1 MNRNTKTILM
11 ILMVLPIAFYNINIV
26 KSTGGLQVVP
36 SSFTVSVPYDY
47 EEWVV
52 NKYQEKTISLQNT
65 NTTYDIE
72 ITGIAIT
79 CNTTKWDFI
88 NEELIDTSF
97 PSTHIIL
104 SPNQPYTFSFRFKSP
119 YTYTKEVSGVGKGF
133 YFGVQ
138 PVEFIIEINWRFEG
152 QTTQPTKIH
161 VTVNYDGKWK
171 YLSPYA
177 CEVGKEFA
185 INLAGNV
192 YNVKV
197 VSANANSAKIEFD
210 DRIYHTLYVQ
220 GQKWIED
227 NVEPDVAGGSRTL
240 KKDEIEVVLDTTA
253 VENDN
258 YKAYMYF
265 LTNVSPSFTDI
276 TPPVTQPPTTAPPT
290 TNPPT
295 TQPPNTSPP
304 PSTSAPPTQI
314 PSQDWDNLMIRLGNI
329 ENRLKNIEENDV
341 SKDYVKE
348 EISHA
353 IANIPL
359 SKKADEAYT
368 ASIKA
373 SAEVKTMKNLMY
385 VAVIISIVSL
395 IFSVQAISK
404 KQTIIEQTEED
415 TYLDEKRTDIE
426 RRRKVRREEPQYDE
440 SEVEGGE
447 GW

>member
-11 ILMVLPIAFYNINIV
+11 ILMVLPIAFYNISIV

-47 EEWVV
+47 DESIV
-52 NKYQEKTISLQNT
+52 NKYQEKS
-65 NTTYDIE
+65 
-72 ITGIAIT
+72 IAIQNISSSNIVIEGVNYT
-79 CNTTKWDFI
+79 CNTTKWSFI
-88 NEELIDTSF
+88 NSSLIDSSF
-97 PSTHIIL
+97 PSASITLI
-104 SPNQPYTFSFRFKSP
+104 PNQPYSFSFYFKSP
-119 YTYTKEVSGVGKGF
+119 YTTTGEGF

-138 PVEFIIEINWRFEG
+138 PVNFVIRINWHYEG
-152 QTTQPTKIH
+152 ETVQQQTDITA
-161 VTVNYDGKWK
+161 TVNYDGKWK

-227 NVEPDVAGGSRTL
+227 NVEPDVAGGSKTL

-295 TQPPNTSPP
+295 TQPPSTPPSSTTPP
-304 PSTSAPPTQI
+304 PTSAPPTQI

-440 SEVEGGE
+440 SEEEGGE
-447 GW
+447 AW